1 MSMTT
6 PERVLVEHEV
16 AGVGSRA
23 VAQLIDV
30 LLLVVVEGAVVFGV
44 AALSTVGLP
53 RWLLF
58 TLLIVFAGGLPIAY
72 FTLFE
77 WRSGA
82 TLGKR
87 SMRIRVVTE
96 HGTPISARES
106 LTRNLLR
113 LIDFLP
119 AFYVLGGIV
128 ATASSKS
135 QRLGDLAA
143 GTIAV
148 RPPRRTGPKVRR
160 NASFVELTA
169 THEQAEGNLTPE
181 LLAVI
186 ESFVY
191 RRKKLAPEMRSHLAA
206 RIARNIPASQFPH
219 ELGQTDEEYIAMVH
233 RHHLE
238 QRMRSV
244 K

>member
-1 MSMTT
+1 MTT
-6 PERVLVEHEV
+6 PERVLLEHDV

-23 VAQLIDV
+23 VAQLIDALV
-30 LLLVVVEGAVVFGV
+30 LIAAELAVFLG
-44 AALSTVGLP
+44 AALLRRVGLP
-53 RWLLF
+53 SWLVI
-58 TLLIVFAGGLPIAY
+58 TLLIVIAGGLPVAY

-82 TLGKR
+82 TPGKR

-96 HGTPISARES
+96 HGTPIGARES

-119 AFYVLGGIV
+119 LLYILGGVV
-128 ATASSKS
+128 AIASSRS

-148 RPPRRTGPKVRR
+148 RSPRRAGAKVNRR
-160 NASFVELTA
+160 ASFVELTA
-169 THEQAEGNLTPE
+169 ARQADGHLPPE

-186 ESFVY
+186 ESFVS
-191 RRKKLAPEMRSHLAA
+191 RRRQLSPQARAQLAA
-206 RIARNIPASQFPH
+206 RIARNVPAGEFPH
-219 ELGQTDEEYIAMVH
+219 ELGQSDEEYIAMVH
-233 RHHLE
+233 RRHLE
-238 QRMRSV
+238 QRVRSI

>member
-30 LLLVVVEGAVVFGV
+30 LLLMVVEGAMFFGV
-44 AALSTVGLP
+44 AAMTSAGLP
-53 RWLLF
+53 NWLAI
-58 TLLIVFAGGLPIAY
+58 TLVFVLGGALPIAY

-82 TLGKR
+82 TPGKR

-96 HGTPISARES
+96 HGTPIGARES
-106 LTRNLLR
+106 LVRNLLR

-128 ATASSKS
+128 AIASSKS

-143 GTIAV
+143 GTMAV

-160 NASFVELTA
+160 SASFVELT
-169 THEQAEGNLTPE
+169 TTQQADGNLRPE

-186 ESFVY
+186 ESFVS
-191 RRKKLAPEMRSHLAA
+191 RRKKLSPETRSQLAA
-206 RIARNIPASQFPH
+206 RIARNIPAGQFPH
-219 ELGQTDEEYIAMVH
+219 ELGQTDEQYIAMVH

-238 QRMRSV
+238 QRMRSIR
-244 K
+244 

>member
-23 VAQLIDV
+23 VAQLIDMLV
-30 LLLVVVEGAVVFGV
+30 LMVVGGVVFVGA
-44 AALSTVGLP
+44 AALSTAGVP
-53 RWLLF
+53 SWLLV
-58 TLLIVFAGGLPIAY
+58 TLLFVLFGGLPLAY

-77 WRSGA
+77 WRRGA
-82 TLGKR
+82 TPGKR

-96 HGTPISARES
+96 QGTPIGARES
-106 LTRNLLR
+106 LVRNLLR

-128 ATASSKS
+128 ATASSRS
-135 QRLGDLAA
+135 QRLGDMAA
-143 GTIAV
+143 GTIAI
-148 RPPRRTGPKVRR
+148 RPPRRTGAKVRR
-160 NASFVELTA
+160 HASFVELT
-169 THEQAEGNLTPE
+169 TTQQADGDLSPE

-186 ESFVY
+186 ESFVS
-191 RRKKLAPEMRSHLAA
+191 RRKKLSPEARSQLAA
-206 RIARNIPASQFPH
+206 RIARNIPATQFPH
-219 ELGQTDEEYIAMVH
+219 ELGQTDEQYIAMVH

-238 QRMRSV
+238 QRMRSSR
-244 K
+244 